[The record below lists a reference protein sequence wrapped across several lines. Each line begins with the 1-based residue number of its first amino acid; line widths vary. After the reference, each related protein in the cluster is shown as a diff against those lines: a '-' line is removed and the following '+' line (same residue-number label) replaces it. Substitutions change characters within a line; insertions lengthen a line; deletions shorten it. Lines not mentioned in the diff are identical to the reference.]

1 IDFNQKGFLNNLRI
15 LLCFGT
21 PMFIFISELVI
32 SKVYKDGVP
41 KHFLTKRIR
50 YILIPYTVMGLFYA
64 LQYTYQEEDFLHAF
78 VLQSA
83 KNIFL
88 GDFHGYFIL
97 IIMQFY
103 ILHAVLFEFFRRANV
118 KKVLLIAFI
127 INVIYLAIFNFIPV
141 PDNAIGEYIW
151 LRFSWVP
158 FVGWLFYFCLAYYCG
173 IYYTEFKEK
182 VIRYKKVIYLIT
194 CLSAFLVVLLNNSGI
209 LTLVSSKRVDILI
222 FTTMSILALYSIFS
236 RMDSVPNLVNLISK
250 YSFSIYLLHVFYI
263 KVFEKIYSYFTNE
276 NSPLIIVVLFIGS
289 IVASAI
295 SAHILNCFWWG
306 KFIVGK
312 LGRDYQI
319 KR

>member
-1 IDFNQKGFLNNLRI
+1 MIKEVFFLRVVACLSVVLLHSITSYLDLIDFNQKGFLNNLRI

-173 IYYTEFKEK
+173 IYYTEFKE
-182 VIRYKKVIYLIT
+182 
-194 CLSAFLVVLLNNSGI
+194 
-209 LTLVSSKRVDILI
+209 
-222 FTTMSILALYSIFS
+222 
-236 RMDSVPNLVNLISK
+236 
-250 YSFSIYLLHVFYI
+250 
-263 KVFEKIYSYFTNE
+263 
-276 NSPLIIVVLFIGS
+276 
-289 IVASAI
+289 
-295 SAHILNCFWWG
+295 
-306 KFIVGK
+306 
-312 LGRDYQI
+312 
-319 KR
+319 